1 VTPLCV
7 DVKEAAAA
15 IGVSTWVVRN
25 YIASGLLATVKFPST
40 KHPGETT
47 RRVLIAVAD
56 LEAFV
61 AKHRETEP
69 PS

>member
-1 VTPLCV
+1 MMPLCV
-7 DVKEAAAA
+7 DVKTAAKA
-15 IGVSTWVVRN
+15 IGVSPWVVRH
-25 YIASGLLATVKFPST
+25 YIASGLIATFSPPST

-61 AKHRETEP
+61 TKHREVA
-69 PS
+69 